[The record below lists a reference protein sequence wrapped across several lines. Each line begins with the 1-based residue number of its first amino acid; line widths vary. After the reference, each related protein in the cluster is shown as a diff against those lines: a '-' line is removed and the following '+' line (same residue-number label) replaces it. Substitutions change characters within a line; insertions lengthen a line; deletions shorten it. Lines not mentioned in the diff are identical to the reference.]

1 MVMNFWEAQARARS
15 RTTLYL
21 FLFALLTV
29 AVGAAIEG
37 AMHYFGGEA
46 YDPPLPYL
54 GLFYLVLTFAVAGVQ
69 YLLYRTYGGSY
80 VAESVGGVLVRPNTT
95 NFAEKQLLN
104 IVEEVSIASGVP
116 VPPIYIIPSRDINA
130 FAAGLTKD
138 NAAIAITAGALQ
150 LLNRDELQGV
160 IAHEFGHVY
169 NGDMKISMRLAAMV
183 LGFFWVLYLGLR
195 LLQMMSYTRSQDED
209 RRGGNPV
216 AFAALLFVIAGAL
229 AYFVGSILKAT
240 VSREREYLADACA
253 VQFTRNPDGIA
264 NALRKI
270 GQVNTFKDMPKTGSA
285 YSHMY
290 LDDRGGLS
298 ALFATHPPL
307 EKRIAAILGREYI
320 PPEWLSSKQVQ

>member
-1 MVMNFWEAQARARS
+1 MAMNFWEAQRRARS

-21 FLFALLTV
+21 FLFTLLTISL
-29 AVGAAIEG
+29 AVGIEW
-37 AMHYFGGEA
+37 AMHYFVGKD

-54 GLFYLVLTFAVAGVQ
+54 GLFYLLLTFLVAGGQ
-69 YLLYRTYGGSY
+69 YLMFRSYGGRY
-80 VAESVGGVLVRPNTT
+80 VAESVGGVLVRPGSTQL
-95 NFAEKQLLN
+95 AEQQLLN
-104 IVEEVSIASGVP
+104 IVEEVAIASSLP
-116 VPPIYIIPSRDINA
+116 VPPVYIIPAREINA

-138 NAAIAITAGALQ
+138 NAAIAVTAGTLQ
-150 LLNRDELQGV
+150 LLSRDELQGV
-160 IAHEFGHVY
+160 VAHEFGHIY

-183 LGFFWVLYLGLR
+183 LGFFWVFYMGLR
-195 LLQMMSYTRSQDED
+195 MLQMTAYTRSQDED

-216 AFAALLFVIAGAL
+216 AFAALLFVVAGSL
-229 AYFVGSILKAT
+229 AYLVGSILKAS

-264 NALRKI
+264 GALRKI
-270 GQVNTFKDMPKTGSA
+270 AQVNVVDDMPKNGSA

-307 EKRIAAILGREYI
+307 EKRIAAILNRDYI
-320 PPEWLSSKQVQ
+320 PPEWLKPTKPS